1 MEYKIVSGK
10 GWMPDIA
17 IKELEKVVNEM
28 IKEGWEPIGGVVVI
42 SFNENVYQAMLKR

>member
-1 MEYKIVSGK
+1 MEYKIVFAK

-42 SFNENVYQAMLKR
+42 SFNENVYQAMIKR